1 MKLNKHKGD
10 FSEVQKIKEM
20 RNKEHKERVKKYHES
35 AAIRTGDIK
44 AIERASRTS
53 R

>member
-10 FSEVQKIKEM
+10 FSEVQKIKAE
-20 RNKEHKERVKKYHES
+20 RDKQHKERVRKYHE
-35 AAIRTGDIK
+35 AVNIRAGDIK
-44 AIERASRTS
+44 AIEKAARTF